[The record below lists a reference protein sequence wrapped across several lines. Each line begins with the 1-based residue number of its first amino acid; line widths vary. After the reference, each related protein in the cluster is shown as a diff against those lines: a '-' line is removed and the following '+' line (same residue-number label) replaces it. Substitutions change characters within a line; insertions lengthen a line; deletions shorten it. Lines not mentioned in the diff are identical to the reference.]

1 MEHAAYGQ
9 LPQRVGGMQGHDRP
23 VIPGHHHPPSAL
35 PSMTPSD
42 ENKAM
47 MQGMNDPRAMAI
59 ARDDVQHPSG
69 MLVPVPLR
77 VPGPANAGGA
87 AAGGATPNV
96 SEEEMLR
103 RTLVELLVENEALRG
118 ALHEGGPGG
127 PGPAPRERQGQH
139 PGMCFPPY
147 ANQHQL
153 MSQQLAQHPMMSQHP
168 NQDRSLKQNAR
179 NVAVERY
186 RQKRKRRL
194 EAPNLNGPRYEKMK
208 AVADGKRRNSSGKF
222 VKKEVRL
229 AEEAAAAAAA
239 AAAANNAAA
248 HAIEPAE
255 EQAEQPQQPESSAN
269 DAVAEV
275 AL

>member
-87 AAGGATPNV
+87 APNV

-222 VKKEVRL
+222 VKKIKAHGDENL
-229 AEEAAAAAAA
+229 ALEA
-239 AAAANNAAA
+239 
-248 HAIEPAE
+248 PQT
-255 EQAEQPQQPESSAN
+255 EQAEPMNQK
-269 DAVAEV
+269 
-275 AL
+275 

>member
-59 ARDDVQHPSG
+59 ARDDVQHRSG

-118 ALHEGGPGG
+118 ALHEGGPGA
-127 PGPAPRERQGQH
+127 PGPA
-139 PGMCFPPY
+139 
-147 ANQHQL
+147 
-153 MSQQLAQHPMMSQHP
+153 S
-168 NQDRSLKQNAR
+168 R
-179 NVAVERY
+179 NVFPSLCQPTPTDVSAACPAPHDVTAPKSRPI
-186 RQKRKRRL
+186 L
-194 EAPNLNGPRYEKMK
+194 EAECTKCGCGEIPPEAKETTGGTQSEW
-208 AVADGKRRNSSGKF
+208 SS
-222 VKKEVRL
+222 V
-229 AEEAAAAAAA
+229 
-239 AAAANNAAA
+239 
-248 HAIEPAE
+248 
-255 EQAEQPQQPESSAN
+255 
-269 DAVAEV
+269 
-275 AL
+275 